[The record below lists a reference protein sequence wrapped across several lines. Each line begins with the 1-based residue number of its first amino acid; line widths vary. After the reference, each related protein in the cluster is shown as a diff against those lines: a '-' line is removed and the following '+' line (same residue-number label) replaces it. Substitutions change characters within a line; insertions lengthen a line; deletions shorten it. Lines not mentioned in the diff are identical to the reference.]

1 MHGLVFLGQASDD
14 TIALRVHR
22 PNNNY
27 NSAIAEILA
36 MIALGGNSGYLSFI
50 CAYLAVTYLIVHFET
65 LSSSQFRYLLLSRL
79 VELAGPI
86 FQKRL
91 CSSDV

>member
-22 PNNNY
+22 PNNDY

-50 CAYLAVTYLIVHFET
+50 CAYLAVTYLIVYFET
-65 LSSSQFRYLLLSRL
+65 LKFAVPIPASVKARRTCRPHPSKATLQF
-79 VELAGPI
+79 
-86 FQKRL
+86 
-91 CSSDV
+91 